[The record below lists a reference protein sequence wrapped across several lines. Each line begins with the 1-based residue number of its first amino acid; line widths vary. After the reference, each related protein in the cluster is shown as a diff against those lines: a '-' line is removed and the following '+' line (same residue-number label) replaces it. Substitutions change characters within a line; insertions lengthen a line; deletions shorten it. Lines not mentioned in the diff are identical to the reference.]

1 MIIVKKYGNRRLYD
15 TRSSAYINL
24 EQLAELIRQ
33 GQQVQVQ
40 DARTGQDLTREV
52 LLQVVMEVLH
62 GGDLFP
68 ASLLH
73 RIIKATGDTP
83 WSRVTYQQLSSGLQL
98 LASQLEQAERLVSP
112 GGMGLPNPFAAWA
125 GGAPP
130 KPVAPPPPPRR
141 AAAPPRSPRRSPRR
155 SLCPRLWTTPRPSST
170 SCAPSWR
177 ISSGCS
183 RARPASSHM
192 EGILAAVEGIVTLLL
207 VGVLLALL
215 ARNRRS
221 IASHR
226 RLVASVAGVVF
237 ALSIPGVVAR
247 AWFVDPRTVLEGAGQ
262 GVPFPASFLR
272 TGALL
277 GLLAGLGLQVLHG
290 IWSGLQAG
298 AAAGEWARAAPGRS
312 LFRFEGSRRWHR
324 LGASLLLGAALG
336 ALSAPVFQLQGV
348 KAGPDLEQIA
358 ATFPGLAAPPKAVP
372 NPGTQAQGG
381 APPRTPDVPV
391 SGRQL
396 G

>member
-1 MIIVKKYGNRRLYD
+1 
-15 TRSSAYINL
+15 
-24 EQLAELIRQ
+24 
-33 GQQVQVQ
+33 
-40 DARTGQDLTREV
+40 
-52 LLQVVMEVLH
+52 
-62 GGDLFP
+62 
-68 ASLLH
+68 
-73 RIIKATGDTP
+73 
-83 WSRVTYQQLSSGLQL
+83 
-98 LASQLEQAERLVSP
+98 
-112 GGMGLPNPFAAWA
+112 
-125 GGAPP
+125 
-130 KPVAPPPPPRR
+130 
-141 AAAPPRSPRRSPRR
+141 
-155 SLCPRLWTTPRPSST
+155 
-170 SCAPSWR
+170 
-177 ISSGCS
+177 
-183 RARPASSHM
+183 M

-226 RLVASVAGVVF
+226 RLVVSVAGVVF

-262 GVPFPASFLR
+262 GVPFPASFLW

-336 ALSAPVFQLQGV
+336 AVSAPVFQLQGV

-358 ATFPGLAAPPKAVP
+358 ATFPGLAAQPMAFQTLLSLAMGCAAAVTKEVTFRGLLLGFLLATLGRRRWGPAAAGLVTALVWAAMHLGMTDAPLLKAGQITLVGLLLAELTRRWGLGAAVATHLGL
-372 NPGTQAQGG
+372 NLAGAGTALLL
-381 APPRTPDVPV
+381 TTL
-391 SGRQL
+391 SGS
-396 G
+396 